1 MGIKGFLNIGIKNC
15 GLCERFVGT
24 QTDAAALINMPQN
37 EYICCLSF
45 KIKNIKKIIIII
57 TVFFIL
63 SSCKKDKPYEP
74 FVIPCT
80 LTEDSSLAKI
90 FIKGTWEWIE
100 EKRIVQGQDG
110 FSYMTPKT
118 EGYSLKMIIG
128 DSTLRYF
135 NNNEFK
141 DYKYKIQLLGEIS
154 GTTFPEDSL
163 PVFVKYRLSDG
174 LREGHVPIKICNGY
188 LLEQYQFVSSNVGE
202 WIWRKL

>member
-1 MGIKGFLNIGIKNC
+1 
-15 GLCERFVGT
+15 
-24 QTDAAALINMPQN
+24 MPQN

-63 SSCKKDKPYEP
+63 CSCKKDKPYEP

-100 EKRIVQGQDG
+100 EKRIVRGQDG
-110 FSYMTPKT
+110 FSYLTPKT
-118 EGYSLKMIIG
+118 EGYTLRMIIG
-128 DSTLRYF
+128 DSTLRILK
-135 NNNEFK
+135 NNEST

-163 PVFVKYRLSDG
+163 PVFVRYRLSDG
-174 LREGHVPIKICNGY
+174 VREAHVPIKICNEY
-188 LLEQYQFVSSNVGE
+188 LLQQYQFVSSILGE
-202 WIWRKL
+202 RIWRKL